1 MTLSLGVFG
10 LLPLGPSASPAGT
23 VATLGASGAAGPGS
37 ALLLGIAASATSI
50 CAVVAYAV
58 AVGLVVVCGRAR
70 RAVAAGAG
78 RLLPSER

>member
-37 ALLLGIAASATSI
+37 ALVLGIAVSATSI
-50 CAVVAYAV
+50 SAVVVYGV
-58 AVGLVVVCGRAR
+58 VVVCGRAR

>member
-10 LLPLGPSASPAGT
+10 LLPLGPSASPPGT

-37 ALLLGIAASATSI
+37 ALVLGVAVSATSI
-50 CAVVAYAV
+50 SAAVVYEV
-58 AVGLVVVCGRAR
+58 VVVCGRAR